1 MWAAA
6 EELITIPT
14 VQTPRVAM
22 AYGGELS
29 TDYSYY
35 QEATYT
41 VDVPLTIDGREV
53 ARATATYTQDE
64 LERQQARADRKRGR
78 TS

>member
-1 MWAAA
+1 
-6 EELITIPT
+6 
-14 VQTPRVAM
+14 M